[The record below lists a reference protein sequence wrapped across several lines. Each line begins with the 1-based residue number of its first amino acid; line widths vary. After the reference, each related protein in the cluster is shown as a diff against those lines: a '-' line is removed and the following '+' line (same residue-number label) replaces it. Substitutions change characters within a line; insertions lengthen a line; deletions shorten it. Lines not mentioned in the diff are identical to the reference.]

1 MGYLARVGR
10 ALIGEPLPLPE
21 RIAREYPE
29 LNGVRLRRGGL
40 PPRIGG
46 WMLGQATVAAIT
58 FRRTIF
64 FGPHTSIDAA
74 LLLHEFRHVEQF
86 LERRSFPVR
95 YIWESLRRGYH
106 RNRYEI
112 DARTYAAGRLVKS
125 ARVPPAEEA

>member
-10 ALIGEPLPLPE
+10 ALIGQPLPLPE

-46 WMLGQATVAAIT
+46 WMLGRATVAAIT
-58 FRRTIF
+58 LRRTIF
-64 FGPHTSIDAA
+64 FGSHTSVDAA

-106 RNRYEI
+106 QNRYEV
-112 DARTYAAGRLVKS
+112 DARTYAAGRLINA